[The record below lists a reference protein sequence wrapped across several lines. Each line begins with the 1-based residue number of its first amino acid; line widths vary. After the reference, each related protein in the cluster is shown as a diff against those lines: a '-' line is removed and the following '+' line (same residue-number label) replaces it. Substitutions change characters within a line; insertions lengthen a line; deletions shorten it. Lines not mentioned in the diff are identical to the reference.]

1 MGLHMFAESIGTI
14 DDIQG
19 RLRKQ
24 YWLIDHSHGNYY
36 VGKIFRYDD
45 EVKPEVRQLKVG
57 DIIDIDDRY
66 SLQRA

>member
-1 MGLHMFAESIGTI
+1 MGLYMFAESVGTI

-45 EVKPEVRQLKVG
+45 EVKQKSDV
-57 DIIDIDDRY
+57 
-66 SLQRA
+66 